1 MLPELNLDTL
11 LVAPLTA
18 RFASDAKQIAL
29 GTGTVAS
36 NSTYSTEAYTLNL
49 VVWTYFESSKIV

>member
-18 RFASDAKQIAL
+18 RFAFYAERIAL
-29 GTGTVAS
+29 GTGTVAT
-36 NSTYSTEAYTLNL
+36 NSTYSMEAYTLNL
-49 VVWTYFESSKIV
+49 AVWTYFESRKIV